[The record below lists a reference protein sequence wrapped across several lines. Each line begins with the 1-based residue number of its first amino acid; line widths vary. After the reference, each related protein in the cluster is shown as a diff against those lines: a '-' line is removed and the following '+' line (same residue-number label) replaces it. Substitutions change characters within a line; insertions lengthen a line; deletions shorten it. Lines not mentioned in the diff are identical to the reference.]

1 MATPQHRRP
10 PPSFPLPDHLL
21 ELILARL
28 PPEDPSC
35 LLRAS
40 LVCKHWR
47 DLIYDPRFL
56 FLLLDP
62 RRAPQMLG
70 FLHDS
75 DTVRRLEY
83 VPTYPFSFSFPVP
96 DRDFWYL
103 LGYRHGRAVF
113 HSTSATENSSL
124 LVWVPFTGQRM
135 EVPVPTEFKI
145 ERSYATVICAADG
158 CGHRNCHE
166 GPFLIVFVFCDPE
179 DEELAFVTSGCV
191 YSSETGEWGEVVST
205 NNISLICD
213 APALLVG
220 KSLLYFL
227 SNCGSILEYD
237 VARHS
242 MVTIDPP
249 EHDPDDAMFK
259 RMILVQAEDGGLGVV
274 IVQPN
279 HYEQGFAHGAGCDCL
294 CLLSREVTEG
304 GDTEWVRHE
313 VIYLE
318 DSLSDVWGSTP
329 LDLTAF
335 VIGFAEGASTVFVST
350 QECDGIF
357 TVDLQSKRARKV
369 YHCSWHIDRLA
380 PILSSYTSGSTLQ
393 APQGEHH
400 CLMAW
405 SSSDEADDEEGG
417 GKKDQAQLLFDKGLM
432 AIKNGGFVAAVDYL
446 CNVLKLRVARYGE
459 LSPEC
464 ASTYYQYGRALLKKA
479 QKAQKAANHFSIA
492 PKGAPYEKAGQN
504 SNGEY
509 QEDGNGD
516 SDKDDNE
523 TARNDSDSDLDLASK
538 MLEVARRI
546 VKESKINTVETFRIL
561 SALTEVCIEK
571 RKRGRL

>member
-1 MATPQHRRP
+1 
-10 PPSFPLPDHLL
+10 
-21 ELILARL
+21 
-28 PPEDPSC
+28 
-35 LLRAS
+35 
-40 LVCKHWR
+40 
-47 DLIYDPRFL
+47 
-56 FLLLDP
+56 
-62 RRAPQMLG
+62 MLG

-83 VPTYPFSFSFPVP
+83 VPTSPFSFSFPVP
-96 DRDFWYL
+96 DRDSWYL
-103 LGYRHGRAVF
+103 LGCRHGRAVF
-113 HSTSATENSSL
+113 HSAITTENPSL
-124 LVWVPFTGQRM
+124 LVWVPFTGQRR
-135 EVPVPTEFKI
+135 EVPMPTEFKI
-145 ERSYATVICAADG
+145 ERSYATVICAVDG

-213 APALLVG
+213 APAVLVG

-279 HYEQGFAHGAGCDCL
+279 HYEQGFADGAGCDCL

-304 GDTEWVRHE
+304 GDTEWVRHG

-318 DSLSDVWGSTP
+318 DSLSDVPASTSP
-329 LDLTAF
+329 DLTAF
-335 VIGFAEGASTVFVST
+335 LIGFAEGASTVFVST
-350 QECDGIF
+350 RECDGIF
-357 TVDLQSKRARKV
+357 TVDLQSKRARRV
-369 YHCSWHIDRLA
+369 YHCSWNIDRLA
-380 PILSSYTSGSTLQ
+380 PILTSYTSGSTLQ

-400 CLMAW
+400 CLMAL
-405 SSSDEADDEEGG
+405 SSSDEADGEEGG
-417 GKKDQAQLLFDKGLM
+417 GEKDQALLLFDEGLM
-432 AIKNGGFVAAVDYL
+432 AIENGGFVAAVDYL
-446 CNVLKLRVARYGE
+446 RNVLELRVARYGE

-479 QKAQKAANHFSIA
+479 QKAANHFSIA
-492 PKGAPYEKAGQN
+492 PKGVTFEKAGEGTTSRADTGKSENRDTEEGQN

-509 QEDGNGD
+509 QEDGDGD

-523 TARNDSDSDLDLASK
+523 IARNDSDSDLDLALK
-538 MLEVARRI
+538 LLEVARKI

-561 SALTEVCIEK
+561 SALTEVCMEK